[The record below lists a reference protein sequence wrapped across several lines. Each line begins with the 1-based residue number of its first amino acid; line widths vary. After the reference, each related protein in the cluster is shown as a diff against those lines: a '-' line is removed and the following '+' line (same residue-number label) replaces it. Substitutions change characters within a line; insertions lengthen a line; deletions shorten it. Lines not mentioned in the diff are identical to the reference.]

1 MGPLSSRLDL
11 IDIQLVPFILYAD
24 VRVSMFLESNHASG
38 CFFYQFDMSM
48 RRIAACLGSAAC
60 LWNASSSHTQY
71 SQRCGNLVIPVM
83 FAQYVNGVKYTWGER
98 GKGVIKGTSSTSSV

>member
-1 MGPLSSRLDL
+1 MLNQQGIQSPETRSRAVIETRDHRLDL

-24 VRVSMFLESNHASG
+24 VHVSACSSNLTMPVG
-38 CFFYQFDMSM
+38 VFYQLDMSM

-71 SQRCGNLVIPVM
+71 SQRCGNLVIPVVL
-83 FAQYVNGVKYTWGER
+83 AQ
-98 GKGVIKGTSSTSSV
+98 